1 MGKAR
6 HTDVATTKPSV
17 LLPGSCLRI
26 VTVLFSTCTPVCAQ
40 SVQTLPEIDAHVT
53 INNFM
58 RTYLQAKDD
67 RDEGA
72 SNQFS
77 IGPSMQ
83 FYLKPLVK
91 LKRITEFDLDD
102 SKRRPLVLEAG
113 YRYLTAPNEPS
124 TNRLEPV
131 LTTNFPLKAGFLVS
145 DRNRADLDWKSG
157 GFTWRYRNKLTIERT
172 VALHSYHFIPYV
184 AAEPYYV
191 QKYEKWSTTDLYA
204 GALFPVGKHVQFS
217 CYYEHENNTGKP
229 PNQPENDVGL
239 VLELYFSTESK

>member
-6 HTDVATTKPSV
+6 HTDAATPKLLV
-17 LLPGSCLRI
+17 YLPGVCLKTVI
-26 VTVLFSTCTPVCAQ
+26 VLFSIYIPVCAQ

-58 RTYLQAKDD
+58 RTYLQVKDD
-67 RDEGA
+67 RDAGA

-102 SKRRPLVLEAG
+102 SKRRPLVLEVG

-145 DRNRADLDWKSG
+145 DRNRADLDWKNG
-157 GFTWRYRNKLTIERT
+157 GFTWRYRNRLTIERT
-172 VALHSYHFIPYV
+172 FTLHSYHFIPYV

-191 QKYEKWSTTDLYA
+191 QQYKKWSTTDLYA
-204 GALFPVGKHVQFS
+204 GSLFPVGKHVQFS
-217 CYYEHENNTGKP
+217 VYYEHENNTGKA
-229 PNQPENDVGL
+229 PNQQENDIGL
-239 VLELYFSTESK
+239 VLALYFSTESK